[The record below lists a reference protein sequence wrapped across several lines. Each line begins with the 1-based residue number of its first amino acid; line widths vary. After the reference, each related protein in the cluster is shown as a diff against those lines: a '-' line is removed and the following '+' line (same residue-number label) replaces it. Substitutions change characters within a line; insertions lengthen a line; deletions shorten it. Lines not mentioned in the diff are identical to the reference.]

1 MKRMQEIDGR
11 KAMLA
16 MLESGMRLPDY
27 RYIMEN
33 LDKMDVSTNGEFQ
46 KRYNGFYKV
55 RRSAAWRE
63 KYYICFEKFRMSR
76 GEISFPAILKDI
88 YEATNTVEA
97 SFASKMLATLKPEK
111 PIIDSRVLHYL
122 GLSLGG
128 STDKEKQDTAICI
141 YQKIEDWYKE
151 YITTPNAMENIAI
164 FDKVLPDYRW
174 LSSTKKIDYML
185 WGLG

>member
-1 MKRMQEIDGR
+1 MQKIQEIDGR

-16 MLESGMRLPDY
+16 MLVSGMRLPDY

-33 LDKMDVSTNGEFQ
+33 LNTMAVSANEEFQ

-55 RRSAAWRE
+55 RRNAAWRE

-111 PIIDSRVLHYL
+111 PIMDSRVLHCL
-122 GLSLGG
+122 ELSLGG
-128 STDKEKQDTAICI
+128 SSDKEKLDTAIHI
-141 YQKIEDWYKE
+141 YQEIEDWYSE
-151 YITTPNAMENIAI
+151 YSITQNAIENIAI
-164 FDKVLPDYRW
+164 FDKVLPDYKW